1 MLMDTIF
8 IFLCTLLVWLMT
20 PGLALFYG
28 GLVQSKNVLNTSM
41 HSLAAIVVVTFVW
54 VGLGFSLSFGG
65 SNLFI
70 GDLSYIGL
78 TGVGYEAN
86 AAFSE
91 TIPFALYMLFQL
103 TFCTI
108 AVSILTG
115 SVAERMKFGPF
126 LLFMAL
132 WVILV
137 YSPVAHW
144 VWGGGW
150 IHSIGA
156 IDFAGG
162 TVVHISSGVSGLV
175 LALMLGS
182 RKPDNKKPPHNLVIT
197 MVGAILVWFG
207 WFGFNAG
214 SALTFDAIAM
224 SAFTNTVLAS
234 TAGIA
239 GWVMVERFTK
249 GKVSLIGTLSGM
261 LAGLV
266 AITPAAGFV
275 TYGGAMALGLLGG
288 AICFFAIT
296 KLKVLLN
303 YDDALDAF
311 GLHGI
316 GGIVGAIG
324 TGILQTSAVNPG
336 IADGLLSGG
345 GVTPVLAQL
354 AAVSATILFS
364 AVMTY
369 GIAKGISLFTTLR
382 TDEKEELDGLD
393 VVIHG
398 EKAYEYSNS

>member
-182 RKPDNKKPPHNLVIT
+182 RKPDNKKPSHNLVIT

-224 SAFTNTVLAS
+224 SAFTNTVLAA

-324 TGILQTSAVNPG
+324 TGILQTSVVNPG

>member
-1 MLMDTIF
+1 MDTLLL
-8 IFLCTLLVWLMT
+8 FLCTLLVWLMT

-41 HSLAAIVVVTFVW
+41 HSITAIVVVTFTW
-54 VGLGFSLSFGG
+54 VILGFSLSFGG
-65 SNLFI
+65 SNLWIGDFSFI
-70 GDLSYIGL
+70 GLSN
-78 TGVGYEAN
+78 VGFEPN
-86 AAFSE
+86 PAFSE
-91 TIPFALYMLFQL
+91 TVPFALYMLFQL

-108 AVSILTG
+108 SVSILTG

-126 LLFMAL
+126 IVFMAL
-132 WVILV
+132 WVLLV

-175 LALMLGS
+175 LALLLGS

-197 MVGAILVWFG
+197 MIGAILVWFG
-207 WFGFNAG
+207 WFGFNTG
-214 SALTFDAIAM
+214 SALTFDSIAM
-224 SAFTNTVLAS
+224 FAFVNTVLAS

-239 GWVMVERFTK
+239 GWSFVEWIMK
-249 GKVSLIGTLSGM
+249 GKVSLVGTLSGM

-266 AITPAAGFV
+266 VITPAAGFV
-275 TYGGAMALGLLGG
+275 TYFGALALGLIGG

-296 KLKVLLN
+296 KIKVLLN

-324 TGILQTSAVNPG
+324 TGVFQTNAVNPD
-336 IADGLLSGG
+336 IANGLLAGG
-345 GVTPVLAQL
+345 GFIPLLVQIIAVT
-354 AAVSATILFS
+354 ATILFS
-364 AVMTY
+364 AVMTFC
-369 GIAKGISLFTTLR
+369 IARTISIFTTLR
-382 TDEKEELDGLD
+382 TDDKEELEGLD
-393 VVIHG
+393 NVFHG
-398 EKAYEYSNS
+398 EAAYEQSKP

>member
-1 MLMDTIF
+1 MIMDAIF

-70 GDLSYIGL
+70 GDFSYIGL

-207 WFGFNAG
+207 WFGFNTG

-224 SAFTNTVLAS
+224 SAFANTVLAS

-275 TYGGAMALGLLGG
+275 TYGGAMVLGLLGG

-324 TGILQTSAVNPG
+324 TGVLQTSAVNPG
-336 IADGLLSGG
+336 IADGLFAGG
-345 GVTPVLAQL
+345 GFTPVVAQIV
-354 AAVSATILFS
+354 AVTATILFS

>member
-1 MLMDTIF
+1 MDAIF

-20 PGLALFYG
+20 PGLSLFYG

-207 WFGFNAG
+207 WFGFNTG

-288 AICFFAIT
+288 ALCFFAIT

>member
-1 MLMDTIF
+1 MDTLLL
-8 IFLCTLLVWLMT
+8 FLCTLLVWLMT

-41 HSLAAIVVVTFVW
+41 HSITAIVVVTFTW
-54 VGLGFSLSFGG
+54 VILGFSLSFGG
-65 SNLFI
+65 SNLWIGDFSFI
-70 GDLSYIGL
+70 GLSN
-78 TGVGYEAN
+78 VGFEPN
-86 AAFSE
+86 PAFSE
-91 TIPFALYMLFQL
+91 TVPFALYMLFQL

-108 AVSILTG
+108 SVSILTG

-126 LLFMAL
+126 IVFMAL
-132 WVILV
+132 WVLLV

-175 LALMLGS
+175 LALLLGS

-197 MVGAILVWFG
+197 MIGAILVWFG
-207 WFGFNAG
+207 WFGFNTG
-214 SALTFDAIAM
+214 SALTFDTIAM
-224 SAFTNTVLAS
+224 FAFVNTVLAS

-239 GWVMVERFTK
+239 GWSFVEWIMK
-249 GKVSLIGTLSGM
+249 GKVSLVGTLSGM

-266 AITPAAGFV
+266 VITPAAGFV
-275 TYGGAMALGLLGG
+275 TYFGALALGLIGG

-296 KLKVLLN
+296 KIKVLLN

-324 TGILQTSAVNPG
+324 TGVFQTNAVNPD
-336 IADGLLSGG
+336 IANGLLAGG
-345 GVTPVLAQL
+345 GFIPLLVQIIAVT
-354 AAVSATILFS
+354 ATILFS
-364 AVMTY
+364 AVMTFC
-369 GIAKGISLFTTLR
+369 IARTISIFTTLR
-382 TDEKEELDGLD
+382 TDDKEELEGLD
-393 VVIHG
+393 NVFHG
-398 EKAYEYSNS
+398 EAAYEQSKP

>member
-1 MLMDTIF
+1 MDTIF

-65 SNLFI
+65 SSLFI

-324 TGILQTSAVNPG
+324 TGILQTSVVNPG

-369 GIAKGISLFTTLR
+369 GIAKSISLFTTLR

>member
-1 MLMDTIF
+1 MNMDTLLL
-8 IFLCTLLVWLMT
+8 FLCTLLVWLMT

-41 HSLAAIVVVTFVW
+41 HSIAAIVVVTFTW
-54 VGLGFSLSFGG
+54 VILGFSLSFGG
-65 SNLFI
+65 SNLWIGDFSFI
-70 GDLSYIGL
+70 GLSN
-78 TGVGYEAN
+78 VGFEPN
-86 AAFSE
+86 PAFSE
-91 TIPFALYMLFQL
+91 TVPFALYMLFQL

-108 AVSILTG
+108 SVSILTG
-115 SVAERMKFGPF
+115 SVAERMKFEPF
-126 LLFMAL
+126 IVFMAL
-132 WVILV
+132 WVLLV

-175 LALMLGS
+175 LALLLGS

-197 MVGAILVWFG
+197 MIGAILVWFG
-207 WFGFNAG
+207 WFGFNTG
-214 SALTFDAIAM
+214 SALTFDSIAM
-224 SAFTNTVLAS
+224 FAFVNTVLAS

-239 GWVMVERFTK
+239 GWSFVEWIMK
-249 GKVSLIGTLSGM
+249 GKVSLVGTLSGM

-266 AITPAAGFV
+266 VITPAAGFV
-275 TYGGAMALGLLGG
+275 TYFGALALGLIGG

-296 KLKVLLN
+296 KIKVLLN

-324 TGILQTSAVNPG
+324 TGVFQTNVVNPD
-336 IADGLLSGG
+336 IANGLLAGG
-345 GVTPVLAQL
+345 GFIPLLVQIIAVT
-354 AAVSATILFS
+354 ATILFS
-364 AVMTY
+364 AVMTFC
-369 GIAKGISLFTTLR
+369 IARTISIFTTLR
-382 TDEKEELDGLD
+382 TDDKEELEGLD
-393 VVIHG
+393 NVFHG
-398 EKAYEYSNS
+398 EAAYEQSKP

>member
-1 MLMDTIF
+1 MDTILL
-8 IFLCTLLVWLMT
+8 FLCTLLVWLMT

-41 HSLAAIVVVTFVW
+41 HSISAIVVVTFTW
-54 VGLGFSLSFGG
+54 VMLGFSISFGG
-65 SNLFI
+65 SSLWL
-70 GDLSYIGL
+70 GDFSFVGL
-78 TGVGYEAN
+78 NGVGFEPN
-86 AAFSE
+86 GDFSE

-126 LLFMAL
+126 LVFMSL

-175 LALMLGS
+175 LALLLGS
-182 RKPDNKKPPHNLVIT
+182 RKPEAKNKPHNLVIT
-197 MVGAILVWFG
+197 MIGAILVWFG
-207 WFGFNAG
+207 WFGFNTG

-224 SAFTNTVLAS
+224 SAFVNTILAS

-239 GWVMVERFTK
+239 GWILVERLTTK
-249 GKVSLIGTLSGM
+249 KVSIFGTLSGM

-266 AITPAAGFV
+266 VITPAAGFV
-275 TYGGAMALGLLGG
+275 TYSGAFFLGILGG
-288 AICFFAIT
+288 MICFFAIT
-296 KLKVLLN
+296 KLKAMLN

-324 TGILQTSAVNPG
+324 NGLFQNSAVNAT
-336 IADGLLSGG
+336 ISDGLFSGG
-345 GVTPVLAQL
+345 GLMPVVVQIIAVT
-354 AAVSATILFS
+354 ATIVFS
-364 AVMTY
+364 AVMTFI
-369 GIAKGISLFTTLR
+369 IAKIISIFVTLR
-382 TDEKEELDGLD
+382 TDEKAELEGLD
-393 VVIHG
+393 NVIHG
-398 EKAYEYSNS
+398 EQAYEQVK

>member
-1 MLMDTIF
+1 MDTILL
-8 IFLCTLLVWLMT
+8 FLCTLLVWIMT

-41 HSLAAIVVVTFVW
+41 HSISAIVVVTFTW
-54 VGLGFSLSFGG
+54 VLVGFSLSFGG
-65 SNLFI
+65 SSLWL
-70 GDLSYIGL
+70 GDFSFVGL
-78 TGVGYEAN
+78 NNVGFEPN
-86 AAFSE
+86 VGFSE
-91 TIPFALYMLFQL
+91 TVPFALFMLFQL

-126 LLFMAL
+126 LVFMAL

-175 LALMLGS
+175 LALLLGS
-182 RKPDNKKPPHNLVIT
+182 RKPETKNKPHNLVIT
-197 MVGAILVWFG
+197 MIGAILVWFG
-207 WFGFNAG
+207 WFGFNTG
-214 SALTFDAIAM
+214 SALTFDSIAM
-224 SAFTNTVLAS
+224 SAFVNTVLAS

-239 GWVMVERFTK
+239 GWILVERLTTK
-249 GKVSLIGTLSGM
+249 KVSIFGTLSGM

-266 AITPAAGFV
+266 VITPAAGFV
-275 TYGGAMALGLLGG
+275 TYPGAFILGIAGG

-296 KLKVLLN
+296 KLKAMLN

-324 TGILQTSAVNPG
+324 TGVFQTSAVNPD
-336 IADGLLSGG
+336 ISNGLLSGG
-345 GVTPVLAQL
+345 GIMPVVAQII
-354 AAVSATILFS
+354 AVAATIIFS
-364 AVMTY
+364 AVMTFL
-369 GIAKGISLFTTLR
+369 IAKVISIFVTLR
-382 TDEKEELDGLD
+382 TDEKEELEGLD
-393 VVIHG
+393 SVIHG
-398 EKAYEYSNS
+398 EKAYE

>member
-207 WFGFNAG
+207 WFGFNTG

-224 SAFTNTVLAS
+224 SAFANTVLAS

-239 GWVMVERFTK
+239 GWVLVERLMK

>member
-1 MLMDTIF
+1 MDTLLL
-8 IFLCTLLVWLMT
+8 FLCTLLVWLMT

-41 HSLAAIVVVTFVW
+41 HSIAAIVVVTFTW
-54 VGLGFSLSFGG
+54 VTLGFSLSFGG
-65 SNLFI
+65 SNLWI
-70 GDLSYIGL
+70 GDLSFIGL
-78 TGVGYEAN
+78 KNVGFEAN
-86 AAFSE
+86 PAFSE
-91 TIPFALYMLFQL
+91 TVPFALYMLFQL

-115 SVAERMKFGPF
+115 SVAERMKFLPF
-126 LLFMAL
+126 IIFMAL
-132 WVILV
+132 WVLLV

-175 LALMLGS
+175 LALLLGS
-182 RKPDNKKPPHNLVIT
+182 RKPDYKKPPHNLVIT
-197 MVGAILVWFG
+197 MIGAILVWFG
-207 WFGFNAG
+207 WFGFNTG
-214 SALTFDAIAM
+214 SALTFDSIAM
-224 SAFTNTVLAS
+224 AAFVNTILAS

-239 GWVMVERFTK
+239 GWVSVEIMVK
-249 GKVSLIGTLSGM
+249 GKISLIGTLSGM

-266 AITPAAGFV
+266 VITPAAGFV
-275 TYGGAMALGLLGG
+275 SYFGAVALGIIGG

-316 GGIVGAIG
+316 GGIIGAIG
-324 TGILQTSAVNPG
+324 TGVFQTSAVNPG
-336 IADGLLSGG
+336 ITDGLLSGG
-345 GVTPVLAQL
+345 GLMPVLVQII
-354 AAVSATILFS
+354 AVTATILFS
-364 AVMTY
+364 AIMTFC
-369 GIAKGISLFTTLR
+369 IAKVISIFTTLR
-382 TDEKEELDGLD
+382 TDDKEELEGLD
-393 VVIHG
+393 NAFHG
-398 EKAYEYSNS
+398 EKAYEYSNL

>member
-1 MLMDTIF
+1 MDSIF

-41 HSLAAIVVVTFVW
+41 HSLAAIVVVTFAW
-54 VGLGFSLSFGG
+54 VAIGFSISFGG
-65 SNLFI
+65 SNPFI

-78 TGVGYEAN
+78 SGVGFEAN
-86 AAFSE
+86 PAFSE

-126 LLFMAL
+126 LVFMAL
-132 WVILV
+132 WVVLV

-150 IHSIGA
+150 IHAIGA

-207 WFGFNAG
+207 WFGFNTG

-239 GWVMVERFTK
+239 GWSIVERFTK
-249 GKVSLIGTLSGM
+249 GRVSLIGTLSGM

-275 TYGGAMALGLLGG
+275 TYGGALALGLLGG

-296 KLKVLLN
+296 NLKAMLN

-324 TGILQTSAVNPG
+324 TGVLQTSAVNSG
-336 IADGLLSGG
+336 IADGLFAGG
-345 GVTPVLAQL
+345 GFAPLLAQVV
-354 AAVSATILFS
+354 AVTATIVFS

-369 GIAKGISLFTTLR
+369 AIAKGISIFVTLR

>member
-126 LLFMAL
+126 LLFMGL

-224 SAFTNTVLAS
+224 SAFTNTVMAS

>member
-1 MLMDTIF
+1 MDTLLL
-8 IFLCTLLVWLMT
+8 FLCTLLVWLMT

-41 HSLAAIVVVTFVW
+41 HSIAAIVVVTFTW
-54 VGLGFSLSFGG
+54 VILGFSLSFGG
-65 SNLFI
+65 SNLWIGDFSFI
-70 GDLSYIGL
+70 GLSN
-78 TGVGYEAN
+78 VGFEPN
-86 AAFSE
+86 PAFSE
-91 TIPFALYMLFQL
+91 TVPFALYMLFQL

-108 AVSILTG
+108 SVSILTG

-126 LLFMAL
+126 IVFMAL
-132 WVILV
+132 WVLLV

-175 LALMLGS
+175 LALLLGS

-197 MVGAILVWFG
+197 MIGAILVWFG
-207 WFGFNAG
+207 WFGFNTG
-214 SALTFDAIAM
+214 SALTFDSIAM
-224 SAFTNTVLAS
+224 FAFVNTVLAS

-239 GWVMVERFTK
+239 GWNFVEWIMK
-249 GKVSLIGTLSGM
+249 GKVSLVGTLSGM

-266 AITPAAGFV
+266 VITPAAGFV
-275 TYGGAMALGLLGG
+275 TYFGALALGLIGG

-296 KLKVLLN
+296 KIKVLLN

-324 TGILQTSAVNPG
+324 TGVFQTNAVNPD
-336 IADGLLSGG
+336 IANGLLAGG
-345 GVTPVLAQL
+345 GFIPLLVQIIAVT
-354 AAVSATILFS
+354 ATILFS
-364 AVMTY
+364 AVMTFC
-369 GIAKGISLFTTLR
+369 IARTISIFTTLR
-382 TDEKEELDGLD
+382 TDDKEELEGLD
-393 VVIHG
+393 NVFHG
-398 EKAYEYSNS
+398 EAAYEQSKP

>member
-1 MLMDTIF
+1 MDTILL
-8 IFLCTLLVWLMT
+8 FLCTLLVWIMT

-41 HSLAAIVVVTFVW
+41 HSISAIVVVTFTW
-54 VGLGFSLSFGG
+54 VLVGFSFSFGG
-65 SNLFI
+65 SSLWL
-70 GDLSYIGL
+70 GDFSFVGL
-78 TGVGYEAN
+78 NNVGFEPN
-86 AAFSE
+86 PAFSD
-91 TIPFALYMLFQL
+91 TVPFALYMLFQL

-126 LLFMAL
+126 LVFMSL
-132 WVILV
+132 WVMLV

-144 VWGGGW
+144 VWGEGW

-175 LALMLGS
+175 LALLLGS
-182 RKPDNKKPPHNLVIT
+182 RKPEAKNKPHNLVIT
-197 MVGAILVWFG
+197 MIGAILVWFG
-207 WFGFNAG
+207 WFGFNTG
-214 SALTFDAIAM
+214 SALTFDSIAM
-224 SAFTNTVLAS
+224 SAFVNTILAS

-239 GWVMVERFTK
+239 GWILVERLTTK
-249 GKVSLIGTLSGM
+249 KVSIFGTLSGM

-266 AITPAAGFV
+266 VITPAAGFV
-275 TYGGAMALGLLGG
+275 TYSGAFILGILGG

-296 KLKVLLN
+296 KLKAMLN

-324 TGILQTSAVNPG
+324 TGVFQNSAIDPSISNG
-336 IADGLLSGG
+336 LIAGG
-345 GVTPVLAQL
+345 GLMPIIAQIIAVT
-354 AAVSATILFS
+354 ATIIFS
-364 AVMTY
+364 AVMTFL
-369 GIAKGISLFTTLR
+369 IAKVISIFATLR
-382 TDEKEELDGLD
+382 TDEKEELEGLD
-393 VVIHG
+393 NVIHG
-398 EKAYEYSNS
+398 EKAYE

>member
-1 MLMDTIF
+1 MDTLLL
-8 IFLCTLLVWLMT
+8 FLCTLLVWLMT

-41 HSLAAIVVVTFVW
+41 HSIAAIVVVTFTW
-54 VGLGFSLSFGG
+54 VILGFSLSFGG
-65 SNLFI
+65 SNLWIGDFSFI
-70 GDLSYIGL
+70 GLSN
-78 TGVGYEAN
+78 VGFEPN
-86 AAFSE
+86 PAFSE
-91 TIPFALYMLFQL
+91 TVPFALYMLFQL

-108 AVSILTG
+108 SVSILTG

-126 LLFMAL
+126 IVFMVL
-132 WVILV
+132 WVLLV

-175 LALMLGS
+175 LALLLGS

-197 MVGAILVWFG
+197 MIGAILVWFG
-207 WFGFNAG
+207 WFGFNTG
-214 SALTFDAIAM
+214 SALTFDSIAM
-224 SAFTNTVLAS
+224 FAFVNTVLAS

-239 GWVMVERFTK
+239 GWSFVEWIMK

-266 AITPAAGFV
+266 VITPAAGFV
-275 TYGGAMALGLLGG
+275 TYFGALALGLIGG

-296 KLKVLLN
+296 KIKVLLN

-324 TGILQTSAVNPG
+324 TGVFQTNAVNPD
-336 IADGLLSGG
+336 IANGLLAGG
-345 GVTPVLAQL
+345 GFIPLLVQIIAVT
-354 AAVSATILFS
+354 ATILFS
-364 AVMTY
+364 AVMTFC
-369 GIAKGISLFTTLR
+369 IARTISIFTTLR
-382 TDEKEELDGLD
+382 TDDKEELEGLD
-393 VVIHG
+393 NVFHG
-398 EKAYEYSNS
+398 EAAYEQSKP

>member
-1 MLMDTIF
+1 MDTILL
-8 IFLCTLLVWLMT
+8 FLCTLLVWIMT

-41 HSLAAIVVVTFVW
+41 HSISAIVVVTFTW
-54 VGLGFSLSFGG
+54 VLVGFSFSFGG
-65 SNLFI
+65 SNLWL
-70 GDLSYIGL
+70 GDFSFAGL
-78 TGVGYEAN
+78 NNVGFEPN
-86 AAFSE
+86 ADFSE
-91 TIPFALYMLFQL
+91 TIPFALFMLFQL

-126 LLFMAL
+126 LVFMAL
-132 WVILV
+132 WVAFV

-144 VWGGGW
+144 VWGEGW

-175 LALMLGS
+175 LALLLGS
-182 RKPDNKKPPHNLVIT
+182 RKPEAKNKPHNLVIT
-197 MVGAILVWFG
+197 MIGAILVWFG
-207 WFGFNAG
+207 WFGFNTG
-214 SALTFDAIAM
+214 SALTFDSIAM
-224 SAFTNTVLAS
+224 SAFVNTVLAS

-239 GWVMVERFTK
+239 GWILVERLTTK
-249 GKVSLIGTLSGM
+249 KVSIFGTLSGM

-266 AITPAAGFV
+266 VITPAAGFV
-275 TYGGAMALGLLGG
+275 TYSGAFILGILGG

-296 KLKVLLN
+296 KLKAMLN

-324 TGILQTSAVNPG
+324 TGVFQNAAIDPSIPN
-336 IADGLLSGG
+336 GLLAGG
-345 GVTPVLAQL
+345 GLMPVVAQII
-354 AAVSATILFS
+354 AVSATIIFS
-364 AVMTY
+364 AVMTFL
-369 GIAKGISLFTTLR
+369 IAKVISIFITLR
-382 TDEKEELDGLD
+382 TDEKEELEGLD
-393 VVIHG
+393 NVIHG
-398 EKAYEYSNS
+398 EKAYE